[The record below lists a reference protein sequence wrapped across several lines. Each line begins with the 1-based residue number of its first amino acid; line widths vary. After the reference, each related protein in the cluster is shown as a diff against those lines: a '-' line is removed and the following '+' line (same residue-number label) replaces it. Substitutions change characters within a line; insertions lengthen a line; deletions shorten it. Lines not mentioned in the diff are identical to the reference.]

1 MFMLIIGRRLLLVVR
16 MDGSWSVVVVVIW
29 TLVLVPA
36 IFVIFAFV
44 SNKPV

>member
-1 MFMLIIGRRLLLVVR
+1 

-36 IFVIFAFV
+36 MIFTFAFV

>member
-1 MFMLIIGRRLLLVVR
+1 MFMLIIGRRLLVVR
-16 MDGSWSVVVVVIW
+16 MDCSWSVVVVVIW

-36 IFVIFAFV
+36 MIFTFAFV